1 MAIKTMLCNPHNYGG
16 YRNLSKITFL
26 VVHFTSNFG
35 DTAQNNAEYFSRE
48 TLKRKASAHY
58 FVDENEIW
66 SSVPEDFV
74 AYHVGATKYKHPT
87 CRNANSIGVEIC
99 MNAKDNSIRMASI
112 DRAVLLVRGLMEK
125 YNIPISRVLRHY
137 DVTGKDCPAPMVHTP
152 ELWKY
157 FQIECTKEEDEV
169 MKTYNF
175 VKDMPEWAQ
184 KSAKKAIKKGV
195 IAMDKEGAVSVQECN
210 LQPLVWMDRAGLL
223 D

>member
-1 MAIKTMLCNPHNYGG
+1 MAIKTMQCNPHNYGG

-35 DTAQNNAEYFSRE
+35 DTAQNNAEYFARE
-48 TLKRKASAHY
+48 ALKRKASAHY

-74 AYHVGATKYKHPT
+74 AYHVGAAKYKHPT

-99 MNAKDNSIRMASI
+99 MNAKDGSIRMTSI
-112 DRAVLLVRGLMEK
+112 DRAVLLVRELMGR

-137 DVTGKDCPAPMVHTP
+137 DVTGKDCPAPMVQTP
-152 ELWKY
+152 ELWRY
-157 FQIECTKEEDEV
+157 FQIECTKEEEV

-184 KSAKKAIKKGV
+184 ESAKKAIKKGIV
-195 IAMDKEGAVSVQECN
+195 AMDKEGAVSVQECN